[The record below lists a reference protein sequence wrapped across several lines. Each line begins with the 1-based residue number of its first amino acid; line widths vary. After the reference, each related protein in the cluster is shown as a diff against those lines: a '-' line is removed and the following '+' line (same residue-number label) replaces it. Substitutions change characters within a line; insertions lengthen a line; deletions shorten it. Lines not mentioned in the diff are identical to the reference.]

1 MKHNMFIGSGSGKL
15 GNTVEYVRG
24 GKQMSRVYQPIVA
37 NPNTPRQQLSRAK
50 MRRCSVISRGLTRV
64 LNFSLGAY
72 ADSRVSPRNIF
83 SKMSIPVSAGVFTGV
98 DVAHLDVDWEHV
110 QLTKGILGD
119 TPISF
124 GECDFTAPKRVVY
137 DIQSIAQDWNVNHTP
152 EGDERQVVLAVVV
165 YNTSKDMAY
174 MDFQVLY
181 NKTTH
186 QWDTSLTEVKIDVPG
201 TWQGDYVECYAFCKQ
216 IPDALN
222 GFPMDTLPYRIPGE
236 CTKTVYC
243 GTGTI
248 A

>member
-1 MKHNMFIGSGSGKL
+1 MKHNVIIGSGSGKL
-15 GNTVEYVRG
+15 GNLVGYVRG
-24 GKQMSRVYQPIVA
+24 GKQMTRVYQPIVA
-37 NPNTPRQQLSRAK
+37 NPNTARQQLSRAK

-83 SKMSIPVSAGVFTGV
+83 SKISIPVSAGVFTGV
-98 DVAHLDVDWEHV
+98 DAAHLNVNWEEV
-110 QLTKGILGD
+110 QLTKGILGEH
-119 TPISF
+119 PISF
-124 GECDFTAPKRVVY
+124 GECSFSTPYRVVF
-137 DIQSIAQDWNVNHTP
+137 DIESISQDWNVNHTP
-152 EGDERQVVLAVVV
+152 EGDERQVVCAIVV

-174 MDFQVLY
+174 MDFQVIY

-186 QWDTSLTEVKIDVPG
+186 QWDTSLTEMKIDLPHN
-201 TWQGDYVECYAFCKQ
+201 WQGDYVECYSFCKQ

-222 GFPMDTLPYRIPGE
+222 GFPMGNLPYRIPGE
-236 CTKTVYC
+236 CTKTAYC